1 MDTYNS
7 LSTPGLS
14 DEELRLLDAL
24 LLEEGFEVEEQSTIR
39 PRAGDAELPLS
50 FAQERVW
57 FFDQWEPGTPVYNIS
72 FALRLTGRLDAE
84 ILGRTLTEIVRRH
97 ETLRTSFAA
106 TDGRPRQVIA
116 PAERAAALLELVD
129 LQHLPEEAR
138 AAETRRL
145 ALEAAR
151 FSFDLGRGPLLRTV
165 LLRLGAEE
173 HVFLLTIH
181 HIISDGWSNGI
192 LQREIVAI
200 YTAFAGGLPSPLPPP
215 PIQYADFALWQRAW
229 LQGEVLDQHLAYWQ
243 RQLAGLGFLDLPTDR
258 PRPPVQT
265 NNGAHLYLSLP
276 EGLVAGLNSVSK
288 RHNVTLFMTLLAAFQ
303 TLLHRYSGQDDIAVG
318 SPIANRDL
326 IEVEPVIGFFVNTLI
341 LRGDTGGNPRFS
353 ALLEQVREV
362 TLEAYAHQNVPFE
375 QLIEVLRPQR
385 DPSRPPLFQA
395 MFVLQNV
402 PLGSSELPGVR
413 LEPLRIDSG
422 TAKFDL
428 MLVLIETPEGMR
440 GSIEYN
446 TDLFEPATVARMAA
460 NLQTLLEGVVADP
473 GARIDD
479 LPLLS
484 PAERE
489 RLAGWNADTLP
500 LPAGT
505 RLHDLVAAQAARTPG
520 AQAVVWGDV
529 SLSYAELEQRANRL
543 AHHLAALGVGPD
555 LPVGV
560 CVGRS
565 PELIVALLAVHKAG
579 GAYVPLDPT
588 LPAER
593 LAYMAQDAGVRV
605 LLTGTGGAAPDG
617 GGWARVDLDADRA
630 AIEARP
636 DTAPAPLG
644 TPESLAYIIYT
655 SGSTGRPKGVMVT
668 HRSLVSAFLAWE
680 RAYGLRAGQRHLQ
693 MANASFDVFSGDLAR
708 ALCSGGTLVLCP
720 RELLLSPDQLYALIA
735 RERIDCAEFV
745 PAVLRPL
752 LEHLDGHGL
761 RLDSVRLLACG
772 SDSWY
777 MHEYQHIR
785 RLCAPGALVVNSFGV
800 TEATID
806 STWYAAGD
814 GTRAADQ
821 LIPIGRPFANTRLYV
836 LDARDR
842 PAPVG
847 VHGELYLGGQGL
859 ARGYRGRPDQTAER
873 FLPDPFAGAPGA
885 RMYRTGDRAR
895 FLADGNVEFIGRI
908 DHQVKLRGF
917 RVELSEI
924 EAVLLQHP
932 AVGEAAVTVREGGP
946 GGQRLVAY
954 VVPAQQPERES
965 TKDTK
970 DTNGSVQ
977 ERAVAQSHDPS
988 SDDAERN
995 TQHTKLNTPLG
1006 EELKT
1011 QNSELRTYLRGRLP
1025 DYMVPASYVFL
1036 ETLPLTPAGKIDRR
1050 ALPAP
1055 EPGREGAAAFVAP
1068 RDSWE
1073 QGLAQIWEELLN
1085 MRPVGATDNFF
1096 DLGGHSLLAVRLAA
1110 QVQERLGRR
1119 LPLAALFQS
1128 PTVED
1133 LARALRAEAAPW
1145 SPLVALQAGGT
1156 QRPFFCVH
1164 PAGGAVLCYS
1174 ELARLLGPDRPFY
1187 GLQARGLEEGQTPH
1201 GDIPAMVAEYAAALR
1216 GVQPEG
1222 PYLIGGWS
1230 LGGTLAFE
1238 LAREL
1243 RAQGQEVALLAVID
1257 TGALL
1262 PDGPAPED
1270 VEVASLL
1277 ATALGVMFGRPLR
1290 VPADELRPLDPAAWT
1305 GHILARARAEGVV
1318 PPDMRDD
1325 QLLRLARLA
1334 EAQMRALQRHSAAPL
1349 PVRVTLFQTDE
1360 VYAGRSERDLA
1371 PGWRALATGGVELH
1385 RVPGNHYTV
1394 VRPPHV
1400 AALAERLRACL
1411 EAAETRG

>member
-24 LLEEGFEVEEQSTIR
+24 LQEEGFEVEEQSTIR
-39 PRAGDAELPLS
+39 PRTSDAELPLS

-97 ETLRTSFAA
+97 ETLRTTFAA
-106 TDGRPRQVIA
+106 TGGRPRQVIA
-116 PAERAAALLELVD
+116 PAEQAAAHLELID
-129 LQHLPEEAR
+129 LQHLPEQTR
-138 AAETRRL
+138 TAETQRL

-151 FSFDLGRGPLLRTV
+151 FSFDLGRGPLLRTM

-200 YTAFAGGLPSPLPPP
+200 YTAFANGLPSPLPPP

-229 LQGEVLDQHLAYWQ
+229 LQGEVLEQHLAYWQ
-243 RQLAGLGFLDLPTDR
+243 RQLGGLGFLDLPTDR

-265 NNGAHLYLSLP
+265 NNGAHHYLNLP
-276 EGLVAGLNSVSK
+276 KNLVAGLNSASK

-303 TLLHRYSGQDDIAVG
+303 VLLHRYSGQSDIAVG

-341 LRGDTGGNPRFS
+341 LRGNTGGNPRFS

-446 TDLFEPATVARMAA
+446 TDLFEPATIARMAA
-460 NLQTLLEGVVADP
+460 NFQTLLEGVLADP
-473 GARIDD
+473 DARIDG

-484 PAERE
+484 VAEQE
-489 RLAGWNADTLP
+489 QLAGWNAGTLP
-500 LPAGT
+500 LPAGAC
-505 RLHDLVAAQAARTPG
+505 LHDLVAAQAARDPG
-520 AQAVVWGDV
+520 AQAVAWGDS
-529 SLSYAELEQRANRL
+529 SLSYAELERRANQL
-543 AHHLAALGVGPD
+543 AHHLIELGVGPD

-560 CVGRS
+560 CVSRS
-565 PELIVALLAVHKAG
+565 PELIVALLAVLKAG
-579 GAYVPLDPT
+579 GAYVPLDPA

-593 LAYMAQDAGVRV
+593 LAFMAQDAGVRV
-605 LLTGTGGAAPDG
+605 LLTGGTRAALG
-617 GGWARVDLDADRA
+617 QGRWARIDLETDRA
-630 AIEARP
+630 AIEAHP
-636 DTAPAPLG
+636 DTAPAPRS
-644 TPESLAYIIYT
+644 TPENLAYIIYT

-680 RAYGLRAGQRHLQ
+680 HAYGLRAGQRHLQ
-693 MANASFDVFSGDLAR
+693 MANATFDVFSGDLAR

-720 RELLLSPDQLYALIA
+720 RELLLSPDGLYALLT

-752 LEHLDGHGL
+752 LDYLDGNGL

-806 STWYAAGD
+806 STWYAASEGA
-814 GTRAADQ
+814 RAADQ

-836 LDARDR
+836 LDARGQ
-842 PAPVG
+842 PAPIG
-847 VHGELYLGGQGL
+847 VPGELYLGGQGL
-859 ARGYRGRPDQTAER
+859 ARGYHDRPDQTAER
-873 FLPDPFAGAPGA
+873 FLPDPFAGTPGA

-917 RVELSEI
+917 RIELSEI

-932 AVGEAAVTVREGGP
+932 AVREAAVVVRESNP
-946 GGQRLVAY
+946 GNQRLVAY
-954 VVPAQQPERES
+954 VVLAENQEPRTKNQES
-965 TKDTK
+965 GADDT
-970 DTNGSVQ
+970 Q
-977 ERAVAQSHDPS
+977 
-988 SDDAERN
+988 
-995 TQHTKLNTPLG
+995 LN
-1006 EELKT
+1006 T
-1011 QNSELRTYLRGRLP
+1011 QNSTLKTFLRERLP

-1036 ETLPLTPAGKIDRR
+1036 EALPLTPAGKIDRR

-1055 EPGREGAAAFVAP
+1055 EPGREGEGTFVAP
-1068 RDSWE
+1068 RDEWE
-1073 QGLAQIWEELLN
+1073 QRLAQIWEELLDV
-1085 MRPVGATDNFF
+1085 RPVGATDNFF
-1096 DLGGHSLLAVRLAA
+1096 DLGGHSLLAVRLVA
-1110 QVQERLGRR
+1110 QVQERMGRR

-1133 LARALRAEAAPW
+1133 LARALRAEVTPAPW

-1156 QRPFFCVH
+1156 QRPFFCIH
-1164 PAGGAVLCYS
+1164 PAGGAVLCYN
-1174 ELARLLGPDRPFY
+1174 ELARLLGSDRPFY
-1187 GLQARGLEEGQTPH
+1187 GLQARGLEQGQEPH
-1201 GDIPAMVAEYAAALR
+1201 QDIPAMVAEYAAAVR

-1243 RAQGQEVALLAVID
+1243 RAQGQEVDLLAVID

-1262 PDGPAPED
+1262 PGEPAPEE

-1290 VPADELRPLDPAAWT
+1290 VPADELRPHAPETWT
-1305 GHILARARAEGVV
+1305 GYILARARAEGVI
-1318 PPDMRDD
+1318 PPDVHDE
-1325 QLLRLARLA
+1325 QLGRLARLA
-1334 EAQMRALQRHSAAPL
+1334 QAQMRAVQQHRPVAL

-1360 VYAGRSERDLA
+1360 VYAGRSERELA
-1371 PGWRALATGGVELH
+1371 PGWRMLATNGVELY

-1400 AALAERLRACL
+1400 QTLAERLRACL
-1411 EAAETRG
+1411 DKADTRLGA